1 MSNASNRS
9 RLALDMRFYAILSHI
24 FPLRFSHKVAL
35 IACLGMQIPWVS
47 LTMYLTP
54 LSDRLALSLI
64 DLAVIGGTLML
75 GVLLTCTAM
84 QALMVPLYR
93 IHAATRASGE
103 IGRLPEHYRDEM
115 GEVMKL
121 VNRLSTEAVTDPL
134 TGLLNRK
141 GLLEGIKACPR
152 GAVIVFDLNQFK
164 QINDTYGHQIGDQ
177 VLVQVAQCLKGQIRQ
192 PRDLLARWGGDEFLM
207 VLRDATEGSAQQ
219 KAWDIEALL
228 ARCWLDGSV
237 RPAPSVSF
245 GIQMLTGDN
254 FQTDIEQADQAMYE
268 HKALRSDG
276 VSGLTNHRSI
286 HGV

>member
-9 RLALDMRFYAILSHI
+9 RLALDMGFYAILSHI
-24 FPLRFSHKVAL
+24 FPQRISHKVAL

-54 LSDRLALSLI
+54 LSDPLALSLI

-84 QALMVPLYR
+84 QASMVPLYR

-134 TGLLNRK
+134 TGLLNCK

-192 PRDLLARWGGDEFLM
+192 PRDLLARWGGDDF
-207 VLRDATEGSAQQ
+207 
-219 KAWDIEALL
+219 
-228 ARCWLDGSV
+228 
-237 RPAPSVSF
+237 
-245 GIQMLTGDN
+245 
-254 FQTDIEQADQAMYE
+254 
-268 HKALRSDG
+268 
-276 VSGLTNHRSI
+276 
-286 HGV
+286 

>member
-24 FPLRFSHKVAL
+24 FPQRFSYKVAL

-64 DLAVIGGTLML
+64 DLAVIAGTLML

-93 IHAATRASGE
+93 IHAATRASGYVD
-103 IGRLPEHYRDEM
+103 RLPEHYRDEM

-164 QINDTYGHQIGDQ
+164 QINDTYGHQVGDQ
-177 VLVQVAQCLKGQIRQ
+177 VLVQVAQCLKVQIRQ
-192 PRDLLARWGGDEFLM
+192 PQDLLARWGGDEFLM

-219 KAWDIEALL
+219 KARDIEALL

-245 GIQMLTGDN
+245 GIQMLTGGN
-254 FQTDIEQADQAMYE
+254 LQTDIEQADQAMYE

-276 VSGLTNHRSI
+276 VSGLTNHRSM

>member
-64 DLAVIGGTLML
+64 DLAVIAGTLML

-93 IHAATRASGE
+93 IHAATRASGYVD
-103 IGRLPEHYRDEM
+103 RLPEHYRDEM

-134 TGLLNRK
+134 TGPLNRK
-141 GLLEGIKACPR
+141 GLLEGI
-152 GAVIVFDLNQFK
+152 
-164 QINDTYGHQIGDQ
+164 
-177 VLVQVAQCLKGQIRQ
+177 
-192 PRDLLARWGGDEFLM
+192 
-207 VLRDATEGSAQQ
+207 
-219 KAWDIEALL
+219 
-228 ARCWLDGSV
+228 
-237 RPAPSVSF
+237 
-245 GIQMLTGDN
+245 
-254 FQTDIEQADQAMYE
+254 QA
-268 HKALRSDG
+268 
-276 VSGLTNHRSI
+276 
-286 HGV
+286 

>member
-9 RLALDMRFYAILSHI
+9 RLALDMGFYAILSHI
-24 FPLRFSHKVAL
+24 FPQRFSHKVAL
-35 IACLGMQIPWVS
+35 IACFGMQIPWVS

-54 LSDRLALSLI
+54 LSDPLALSLI

-121 VNRLSTEAVTDPL
+121 VNRLSREAVTDPL

-164 QINDTYGHQIGDQ
+164 QINDTYGHQVGDQ
-177 VLVQVAQCLKGQIRQ
+177 VLVQVAQCLRGQIRQ
-192 PRDLLARWGGDEFLM
+192 PQDLLARWGGDEFLM

-245 GIQMLTGDN
+245 GIQMLTGGN
-254 FQTDIEQADQAMYE
+254 FRQISNRQITRCMNTKHCDQT
-268 HKALRSDG
+268 
-276 VSGLTNHRSI
+276 VS
-286 HGV
+286 VV